1 MIPCAII
8 SGTSTELT
16 CTTGPRPG
24 IVKSSLDISFK
35 AIGNAALNGNNF
47 VYVSAWSETSTWGGD
62 FPPAEM
68 ESIHVP
74 IGMNLL
80 VDIDDTP
87 KLDAVIVEGSIIF
100 LPDSDPTH

>member
-1 MIPCAII
+1 M
-8 SGTSTELT
+8 
-16 CTTGPRPG
+16 
-24 IVKSSLDISFK
+24 
-35 AIGNAALNGNNF
+35 NGNNF

-74 IGMNLL
+74 VGMNLL

-87 KLDAVIVEGSIIF
+87 KLNAVIIEGSIIF
-100 LPDSDPTH
+100 LPDSDPTHLRLFDAHYVFILNGTMEVGTEQYPYTS